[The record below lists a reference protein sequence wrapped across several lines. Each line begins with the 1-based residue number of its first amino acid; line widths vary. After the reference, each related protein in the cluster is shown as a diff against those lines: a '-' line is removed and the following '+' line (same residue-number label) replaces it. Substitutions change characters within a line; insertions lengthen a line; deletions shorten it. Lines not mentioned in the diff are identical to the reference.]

1 MRVAVTNAHNRAALA
16 ALTVLAG
23 CSGMT
28 AGASLV
34 PSAPAARTPQTPR
47 ITQPAEPAHSQKI
60 GTSVT
65 TRFVYVSNRTT
76 AGSSELLVYDAGSQ
90 NPAPVRIVT
99 KNLSNVGG
107 IAVDSSGNVYVA
119 NGSGGDVLEYA
130 PGAASLVQTYS
141 KGLADPSDVAVAN
154 GTLYVADRGNA
165 ANGYAQ
171 QVLEYPVGNATPSLG
186 IAGIGNPP
194 DDNEGIAINPTA
206 NKGTFFASAGT
217 PNVVPF
223 SGGCSGSTSTVGDD
237 LFPTLW
243 LNVPLSNNV
252 QAPGLAFDAAGNLYA
267 SDPCNND
274 VAIYSDATE
283 TWTYTGKVQGTF
295 NAPLFLTIDGQ
306 YLAVPSSGNTQM
318 PQPGYVTVIDLSG
331 NTSTITIT
339 NGLQHPIGAAV
350 GPQS

>member
-1 MRVAVTNAHNRAALA
+1 MRVAVSNPHHLA
-16 ALTVLAG
+16 AIVSLTIVTG

-28 AGASLV
+28 AGASIV
-34 PSAPAARTPQTPR
+34 PSAPAVNVEQPTISTHPPR
-47 ITQPAEPAHSQKI
+47 KGQPHNIRSSTALY
-60 GTSVT
+60 
-65 TRFVYVSNRTT
+65 VYASNRTAT
-76 AGSSELLVYDAGSQ
+76 GSSELLVYDAGSQ
-90 NPAPVRIVT
+90 NPAPVRTIK
-99 KNLSNVGG
+99 KNLSDIGG
-107 IAVDSSGNVYVA
+107 IAVDAAGNLYVA
-119 NGSGGDVLEYA
+119 NGSAGNVLEYA
-130 PGAASLVQTYS
+130 PGATSLVQTYS

-171 QVLEYPVGNATPSLG
+171 QVLEYPVGTTTPSLG

-194 DDNEGIAINPTA
+194 DDNEGIAVNPTA
-206 NKGTFFASAGT
+206 RQGTFFASAST
-217 PNVVPF
+217 LQMVPF
-223 SGGCSGSTSTVGDD
+223 AGECSGSTSSVGDD

-243 LNVPLSNNV
+243 LNIPLSNNA

-274 VAIYSDATE
+274 VAIYSDASE

-295 NAPLFLTIDGQ
+295 DAPLFLTIDGQ

-318 PQPGYVTVIDLSG
+318 PQQGYVTVIDLSG
-331 NTSTITIT
+331 STSTTTIT

-350 GPQS
+350 GPRS